1 MRARRAV
8 QRWSSPGASLF
19 VAAVAAVVFASGHA
33 AIGVEPARAS
43 EPVVPYQLG
52 GSTIFGARPT
62 ALGLPVVPASGTFG
76 AAPAEFLPR
85 LREYHDSGQY
95 ERDIAAV
102 ARAAREYIA
111 ARMAEAARPVRVERV
126 CATEFRRAT
135 RTYYTRVRTAT
146 RGGARG
152 RTVYRRAREPLYR
165 RVRTCHQRRIEP
177 RRFEG
182 KPALVLDIDETS
194 LSNYRYLAASGF
206 SQLGVAQGA
215 VLGGDAIAPTLEL
228 FNFAKRLGM
237 AVFFITGTPPQLRQ
251 VREGNLRRVGYRAW
265 DGVFYKPTDAPT
277 ARFKAE
283 ARATL
288 EQNGYDVIA
297 NVGDQESD
305 LAGGHADRAFKYPNP
320 FYFIPN

>member
-1 MRARRAV
+1 MRAWRTV
-8 QRWSSPGASLF
+8 QRWSSPGVSLF
-19 VAAVAAVVFASGHA
+19 VTAFAAVLFAAGHA
-33 AIGVEPARAS
+33 AIGAEPARAS

-62 ALGLPVVPASGTFG
+62 ALGLPVVPASSTFG

-152 RTVYRRAREPLYR
+152 RTVYRRM
-165 RVRTCHQRRIEP
+165 RTCRQRRIER

-182 KPALVLDIDETS
+182 KPTLVLDIDETS

-251 VREGNLRRVGYRAW
+251 VREDNLRRVGYRAW
-265 DGVFYKPTDAPT
+265 DGAFYKPTDAPT